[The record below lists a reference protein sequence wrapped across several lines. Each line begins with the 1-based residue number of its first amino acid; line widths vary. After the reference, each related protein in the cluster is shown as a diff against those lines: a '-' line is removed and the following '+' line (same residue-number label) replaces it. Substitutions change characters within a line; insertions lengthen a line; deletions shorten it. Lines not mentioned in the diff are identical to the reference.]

1 MDKNGVVITVY
12 RNEYKLGNKVYL
24 DVIATGSAAAQ
35 NRHEPVQ
42 QYVSRK
48 NSVALRGKSIELW
61 CVFGGTPLPQ
71 IRWTKEGG
79 SLPPGRT
86 TYSNYGKTLIIKVRP
101 SFIFHFFLDLIH
113 KSIFFWDQCIKG
125 HLSFHK
131 QNRRKK
137 NKIEKRKVKKRK
149 EKKIS

>member
-1 MDKNGVVITVY
+1 MIKFFFIH

-61 CVFGGTPLPQ
+61 CVFGGTPLPH
-71 IRWTKEGG
+71 ILWTKEGG

-101 SFIFHFFLDLIH
+101 SF
-113 KSIFFWDQCIKG
+113 SITTRYYQI
-125 HLSFHK
+125 
-131 QNRRKK
+131 RK
-137 NKIEKRKVKKRK
+137 NKNVCVYN
-149 EKKIS
+149 